1 MNFCKTCPER
11 MWSFDYFL
19 INKKIIKTPGSNVKI
34 LIFTFDQRKDNV
46 PMIEIIG
53 FTRRFGSFTAVE
65 NMTLRIKEGIVFGL
79 LGPNGAGKSTTVK
92 SIVGAIKPSSGRII
106 INGKDIVQYPLE
118 VKRMIGFVPENPSV
132 FKNLTGKEYLYLLGN
147 LYHISEKVLD
157 EKVKTI
163 LTQFGLYEKG
173 DDQILSYSK
182 GMVQKLVIAAAI
194 IHNPEVLVLDE
205 PLTGLDAKSAA
216 ILKEILRSFARR
228 GRTVLFSSH
237 ILDIV
242 EKLCD
247 EIAVLSQG
255 SVLATG
261 TAKDIMKQTGCNSLE
276 QGFIKLTGETDVS
289 EEAADIVAAL
299 E

>member
-1 MNFCKTCPER
+1 
-11 MWSFDYFL
+11 
-19 INKKIIKTPGSNVKI
+19 
-34 LIFTFDQRKDNV
+34 
-46 PMIEIIG
+46 MIEIIG